1 MASGQLP
8 RVLGSYDTG
17 GEGPTLAVIA
27 GLHGNEPAGVLAA
40 QQVLAALRDGALPVR
55 GRLVAL
61 AGNLAALAAGQR
73 FIARDLNRLWTA
85 DQIAQLDD
93 APPESDDPERAEQR
107 ALLGMLRTLAR
118 EARSTGREL
127 IVLDLHST
135 SAPSA
140 PFAVINDTLRNRGL
154 ALAVP
159 VPLILGLEEAV
170 HGALLDY
177 TADAGHEF
185 VMLEGGQHAAPETAE
200 LLAAALWHVLVG
212 LGTIG
217 AVAVP
222 GFAHHGA
229 RLRQA
234 ARGAP
239 RVAEVLY
246 RHEIQPR
253 DGFRM
258 IPGLT
263 SFHAVHAGDMVAH
276 DRAGP
281 VRAPL
286 SGLLLL
292 PLYQERGEEGFFIAR
307 PVGRKWLTVS
317 AVMRG
322 LRLDRLLPWLPGAQR
337 DPHQHDVVRVDRRIA
352 RWGVVQVFHLAGYRR
367 LPARDGRL
375 AFRSRRRR

>member
-1 MASGQLP
+1 
-8 RVLGSYDTG
+8 VLGSYDTG
-17 GEGPTLAVIA
+17 GEGPILAVIA
-27 GLHGNEPAGVLAA
+27 GLHGNEPAGILAA
-40 QQVLAALRDGALPVR
+40 QRVLAGLRDGALPFR

-61 AGNLAALAAGQR
+61 AGNLGALAVGQR

-85 DQIAQLDD
+85 HQIAQLEE
-93 APPESDDPERAEQR
+93 AAPESDDPERAEQR
-107 ALLGMLRTLAR
+107 ALLGVLRALAR
-118 EARSTGREL
+118 EARSRGREL

-170 HGALLDY
+170 RGALLDY

-185 VMLEGGQHAAPETAE
+185 VMLEGGQHAAPDTPD
-200 LLAAALWHVLVG
+200 LLAAGIWHVLVG
-212 LGTIG
+212 LGAIT
-217 AVAVP
+217 AAAVP
-222 GFAHHGA
+222 GFDQHRA
-229 RLRQA
+229 RLREA
-234 ARGAP
+234 ADGAP

-246 RHEIQPR
+246 RHEIQPH

-258 IPGLT
+258 NPGLA
-263 SFHAVHAGDMVAH
+263 SFHTVHAGDIVAH
-276 DRAGP
+276 DRTGP

-286 SGLLLL
+286 SGFLLL
-292 PLYQERGEEGFFIAR
+292 PLDQERGEDGFFIAR

-317 AVMRG
+317 AVVRG
-322 LRLDRLLPWLPGAQR
+322 LRLDRLLPWLPGARR
-337 DPHQHDVVRVDRRIA
+337 DPQHHDVVRVDRRIA